1 MENVFNDLVDYLSML
16 ADKYDFSDKE
26 MNDLQ
31 NMIEEIYN
39 GEDEPTEDEP
49 TEDEE
54 REYESIEDETVE
66 DEE

>member
-1 MENVFNDLVDYLSML
+1 MEKVFNDLVDYLSML
-16 ADKYDFSDKE
+16 ADKYDFSEKE

-39 GEDEPTEDEP
+39 GEEDEPTVEDEESEYESVEDEP

-54 REYESIEDETVE
+54 
-66 DEE
+66 

>member
-1 MENVFNDLVDYLSML
+1 MENFEELVDYLSKL
-16 ADKYDFSDKE
+16 AYKYDFSEKE

-39 GEDEPTEDEP
+39 GEYEP

-66 DEE
+66 DE

>member
-39 GEDEPTEDEP
+39 GEDEPTEDEESEYESVEEESF
-49 TEDEE
+49 EDEE
-54 REYESIEDETVE
+54 
-66 DEE
+66 

>member
-1 MENVFNDLVDYLSML
+1 MKKFEELVDYLSML

-39 GEDEPTEDEP
+39 GEDEPTED
-49 TEDEE
+49 DES
-54 REYESIEDETVE
+54 EYETVE
-66 DEE
+66 DESFEDEE

>member
-1 MENVFNDLVDYLSML
+1 MEKTFKAIVDYLSML

-31 NMIEEIYN
+31 NMIEEIYD
-39 GEDEPTEDEP
+39 GEDEPAEY
-49 TEDEE
+49 EE
-54 REYESIEDETVE
+54 SEYESIEDETVE

>member
-1 MENVFNDLVDYLSML
+1 MEKIEELVDYLSML

-39 GEDEPTEDEP
+39 GEYEPA
-49 TEDEE
+49 EDEE
-54 REYESIEDETVE
+54 SEYESIEDETVE

>member
-1 MENVFNDLVDYLSML
+1 MKKFEELVDYLSML

-39 GEDEPTEDEP
+39 GEDEPTEDDESEYESVEEESS
-49 TEDEE
+49 EDEE
-54 REYESIEDETVE
+54 
-66 DEE
+66 

>member
-1 MENVFNDLVDYLSML
+1 MENFEKLVDYLSML
-16 ADKYDFSDKE
+16 ADKYDFSEKE

-39 GEDEPTEDEP
+39 GEDEPTVEDEESEYESVEVEP

-54 REYESIEDETVE
+54 
-66 DEE
+66 

>member
-1 MENVFNDLVDYLSML
+1 MKKFEELVDYLSML

-39 GEDEPTEDEP
+39 GEDEPTED
-49 TEDEE
+49 DES
-54 REYESIEDETVE
+54 EYESVEDETVE

>member
-1 MENVFNDLVDYLSML
+1 MEKFEELVDYLSML

-39 GEDEPTEDEP
+39 GEDEPREY
-49 TEDEE
+49 EE
-54 REYESIEDETVE
+54 SEYESIEDETVE

>member
-1 MENVFNDLVDYLSML
+1 MKKFEELVDYLSML

-39 GEDEPTEDEP
+39 GEDEPTEDDESEYESVEEESF
-49 TEDEE
+49 EDEE
-54 REYESIEDETVE
+54 
-66 DEE
+66 

>member
-1 MENVFNDLVDYLSML
+1 MEKFEELVDYLSML

-39 GEDEPTEDEP
+39 GEYEPREY
-49 TEDEE
+49 EE
-54 REYESIEDETVE
+54 SEYESIEDETVE

>member
-1 MENVFNDLVDYLSML
+1 MKKFEELVDYLSML

-39 GEDEPTEDEP
+39 GEYEPS
-49 TEDEE
+49 EDEE

>member
-1 MENVFNDLVDYLSML
+1 MEKFEELVDYLSML

-39 GEDEPTEDEP
+39 GEDEPTEDE
-49 TEDEE
+49 E
-54 REYESIEDETVE
+54 REYESVEEESFE

>member
-1 MENVFNDLVDYLSML
+1 MKKFEELVDYLSML
-16 ADKYDFSDKE
+16 ADKYDFSEKE

-39 GEDEPTEDEP
+39 GEDEPTED
-49 TEDEE
+49 DES
-54 REYESIEDETVE
+54 EYESVEDETVE

>member
-39 GEDEPTEDEP
+39 GEDEPTEDE
-49 TEDEE
+49 ES
-54 REYESIEDETVE
+54 EYESIEDETVE

>member
-1 MENVFNDLVDYLSML
+1 MEKFEELVDYLSML

-39 GEDEPTEDEP
+39 GEDEPTE
-49 TEDEE
+49 EE
-54 REYESIEDETVE
+54 SEYESIEDETVE
-66 DEE
+66 DE

>member
-39 GEDEPTEDEP
+39 GEDEPTEDE
-49 TEDEE
+49 E